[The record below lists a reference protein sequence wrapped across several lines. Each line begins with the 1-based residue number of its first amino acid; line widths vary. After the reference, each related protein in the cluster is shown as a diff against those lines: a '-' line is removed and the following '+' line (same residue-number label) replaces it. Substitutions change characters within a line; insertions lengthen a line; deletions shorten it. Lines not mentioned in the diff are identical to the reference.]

1 MFLKSK
7 FFQCTL
13 LFCLGAHYFLLS
25 KNATAQTIDSMYYS
39 WVVYEYADI
48 GDNKKCYIAATP
60 YKSDSSYT
68 GLRNPYLAITRY
80 ANTRSEEISL
90 YSGYEYKISGDVY
103 LLIGDVQKQLYT
115 KDDMAW
121 AKTDYDDKDIITL
134 MLHGETVKAR
144 SDSAVGNYA
153 VDEYQM
159 KGFTRAYARMK
170 ELCK

>member
-1 MFLKSK
+1 MLSK
-7 FFQCTL
+7 FKLFQFFLLSYCCT
-13 LFCLGAHYFLLS
+13 HYFLLPKS
-25 KNATAQTIDSMYYS
+25 AAAQTIDSMYYS
-39 WVVYEYADI
+39 WVVYEYADSQ
-48 GDNKKCYIAATP
+48 DDKKCYIAATP

-80 ANTRSEEISL
+80 ANTRSEEVSV
-90 YSGYEYKISGDVY
+90 YSGYEYKISSDVY
-103 LLIGDVQKQLYT
+103 LLIGDIQKQLYT

-121 AKTDYDDKDIITL
+121 AKSDYDDKDIIIM
-134 MLHGETVKAR
+134 MLQSESVKVR
-144 SDSAVGNYA
+144 SDSSMGNYS